1 MKNFLLSLAV
11 AACTCACAA
20 DDFAFTY
27 RGRINPIGISMPGTV
42 DVTFSLYAESAGG
55 DALWTG
61 VVNGVR
67 PSTNGFFQCQ
77 LAGEGLAE
85 AMTAR
90 GARFIGVKIGGG
102 DEQHPRQ
109 EILVA
114 PLASRAQVA
123 GALTSDGSVGR
134 IETSQ
139 IDVQSISLGKTTVS
153 EKLSSGDKANA
164 LTIDNISFA
173 SDVGASLTLK
183 AGGGIRV
190 FRDAMPLSKRFDS
203 VAVSTTTLFSASENQ
218 TGGAVVLRSYYKR
231 DFSYQDGA
239 ACITWI
245 VGPGEIKPL
254 YNVGHPVYV
263 YFYPFGTAN

>member
-1 MKNFLLSLAV
+1 MKNFLFSLAV
-11 AACTCACAA
+11 AAFAGAYA
-20 DDFAFTY
+20 SDDFAFTY
-27 RGRINPIGISMPGTV
+27 RGRINPVGISMPSAV
-42 DVTFSLYAESAGG
+42 DVTFSLYASSSGG

-67 PSTNGFFQCQ
+67 PSANGLFQCQ

-85 AMTAR
+85 AMTAH

-102 DEQHPRQ
+102 DEERPRQ

-123 GALTSDGSVGR
+123 GALTDDGSVGR
-134 IETSQ
+134 IEAPQ
-139 IDVQSISLGKTTVS
+139 IEAQAISLGRTTVA
-153 EKLSSGDKANA
+153 EKLSSGDVANA
-164 LTIDNISFA
+164 LTIDKVSFA
-173 SDVGASLTLK
+173 GDDGDSLTMK

-190 FRDAMPLSKRFDS
+190 FRDAKPVTKKFDKVETS
-203 VAVSTTTLFSASENQ
+203 TTLFSASENA
-218 TGGAVVLRSYYKR
+218 TGGAVVLRSHYKR
-231 DFSYQDGA
+231 DFGFNDGS

-245 VGPGEIKPL
+245 VGPGEVKPL
-254 YNVGHPVYV
+254 FKVGHPIHV